1 MKKIPDSKNY
11 KEKYKINMM
20 TVFKQIR
27 KKIKV
32 IGKSKRPS
40 KMTSG
45 IQKKAENTKQR
56 ELLEYE
62 M

>member
-1 MKKIPDSKNY
+1 
-11 KEKYKINMM
+11 M
-20 TVFKQIR
+20 TMFKQIR

-32 IGKSKRPS
+32 IGKSIRPS
-40 KMTSG
+40 KMTSE

-56 ELLEYE
+56 ELLECE